1 MQVDD
6 QGATP
11 PFLEGEELQLL
22 VDAVW
27 LVLLQCLNA
36 LTTLVVCVYA
46 GEYICICDLRL
57 LSLSCNHAFLYRWK
71 MIGDL

>member
-11 PFLEGEELQLL
+11 PFLKGEELQLL

-27 LVLLQCLNA
+27 LLLLQCLNA

-46 GEYICICDLRL
+46 GEYICTHVWVS
-57 LSLSCNHAFLYRWK
+57 SLSCHQSFRLL
-71 MIGDL
+71 ILGE